1 MLILGII
8 KMRPLKI
15 GSSFNEK
22 KIKTSIPSNSL
33 MSVKISSETYI
44 DYTNFQDGFVMVFD
58 EERNR
63 IHFISPDELLSNTY
77 QQQFPPEV
85 FSNEITNQVSQ
96 GLNIDYGDY

>member
-15 GSSFNEK
+15 GSSFNKK

>member
-1 MLILGII
+1 
-8 KMRPLKI
+8 MRPLKI
-15 GSSFNEK
+15 GSSFNKK

>member
-8 KMRPLKI
+8 RMKPLKI
-15 GSSFNEK
+15 RSSFNNE
-22 KIKTSIPSNSL
+22 KIKTLIPSNSPI
-33 MSVKISSETYI
+33 SVKISSQTYV

-63 IHFISPDELLSNTY
+63 LHFISPDELLSNTY

-85 FSNEITNQVSQ
+85 FSDEITNQVNQ
-96 GLNIDYGDY
+96 RLDIDLGKY